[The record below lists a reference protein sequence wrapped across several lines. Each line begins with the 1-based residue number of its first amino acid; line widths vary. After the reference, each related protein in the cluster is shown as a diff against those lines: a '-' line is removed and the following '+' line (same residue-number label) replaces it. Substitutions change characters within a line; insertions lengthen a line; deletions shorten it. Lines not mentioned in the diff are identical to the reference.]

1 MLVCFITCCQ
11 KYTQIYYKKLKCI
24 KTYGDTQ
31 RTSVRPPRL
40 GGMETGAQVLG
51 GVGAVGAACLHAV
64 HPDEGRL
71 CLLLPEPSVAG
82 S

>member
-1 MLVCFITCCQ
+1 MYQNLRRHSEDICRAPAAGRD
-11 KYTQIYYKKLKCI
+11 
-24 KTYGDTQ
+24 GD
-31 RTSVRPPRL
+31 RH
-40 GGMETGAQVLG
+40 QVLG

-64 HPDEGRL
+64 HLDDQGRL

>member
-1 MLVCFITCCQ
+1 
-11 KYTQIYYKKLKCI
+11 
-24 KTYGDTQ
+24 
-31 RTSVRPPRL
+31 
-40 GGMETGAQVLG
+40 METEDICRAPEAGRDGNRHQVLG

-64 HPDEGRL
+64 HPDDQGRL